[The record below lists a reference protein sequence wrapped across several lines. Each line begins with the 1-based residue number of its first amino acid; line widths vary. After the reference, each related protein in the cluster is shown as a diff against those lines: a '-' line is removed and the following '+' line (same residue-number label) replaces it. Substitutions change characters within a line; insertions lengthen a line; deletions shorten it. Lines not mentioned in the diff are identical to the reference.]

1 MALRG
6 CPDAKAL
13 IAASGDLGRFS
24 HKHACSCAMIRAVID
39 TSGLVR
45 VLEDAPDVE
54 LAVLFGS
61 AARDEVRPSSDIDI
75 AVLVRQAPGDEFS
88 SGTPDPHLAVRLERV
103 CGRAVEVV
111 DLRTASPLLR
121 FEVARDGRP
130 LVERRPFVW
139 SDFRVRASTD
149 WWDWAPLAR
158 RIHEAAAR
166 RARAAAAVEMG
177 G

>member
-1 MALRG
+1 
-6 CPDAKAL
+6 
-13 IAASGDLGRFS
+13 
-24 HKHACSCAMIRAVID
+24 MIRTVID
-39 TSGLVR
+39 TLGLVR
-45 VLEDAPDVE
+45 ILEDAPDVE

-75 AVLVRQAPGDEFS
+75 AVLLRQAPGDEFS
-88 SGTPDPHLAVRLERV
+88 SGTPDPHLAVRLERA